1 MRIRTRSLILVLS
14 QGLTQTVTIVLGIA
28 LVRLVSKAEVGSY
41 RQVLLVS
48 TLLVGILGLQM
59 PASLFYFIPK
69 LGPQRRRML
78 VTQTLAMTLVQG
90 VLCGIIMYLG
100 AGRIAEGFNNPEL
113 RDLLRAGSLYPLSL
127 LVLALIPAF
136 AISVDRAVR
145 SGFYTLVAAVARVLP
160 VIVMAA
166 MGFPLLSIIWVSV
179 IVALLVAG
187 VGAVDMYYLSPGES
201 WSFDRGLL
209 WSQMGYVVPLAMA
222 TVVGVVNRQIG
233 QIMISTA
240 FTPEDYAVYVSGA
253 IEVPVAG
260 IITASVANAIMP
272 NLVVLAD
279 QRRTNE
285 ALSLWY
291 AAVRKCS
298 LVIFPTFVLLAVTAK
313 DLIVLAYGEPYKDAV
328 WPFLIYLLDLPIRVA
343 VYGAL
348 LRAFGS
354 TRPVAISAT
363 LALVVNAV
371 LGLSLLK
378 LGSGTMLAFVG
389 PAIGASVAE
398 VVAALYLL
406 KAIKQVMDVP
416 MRAIMPWKGLIAAM
430 LLCLAAGLITT
441 IVPLGGLPLVGR
453 LVIQGGIFSIVLLT
467 LAIFTGFLRDGE
479 RELLMLPVRRIVA
492 PCFGRR
498 RAHGRM

>member
-28 LVRLVSKAEVGSY
+28 LVRLLSKAEVGSY
-41 RQVLLVS
+41 RQVTLVS

-78 VTQTLAMTLVQG
+78 VTQTLSITLAQG
-90 VLCGIIMYLG
+90 MLCGLVMYFG
-100 AGRIAEGFNNPEL
+100 AGRIAEAFNNPEL
-113 RDLLRAGSLYPLSL
+113 RDLLRAGSLYPLAL
-127 LVLALIPAF
+127 LILTLIPAF

-145 SGFYTLVAAVARVLP
+145 SAVYMLVATVARVVP
-160 VIVMAA
+160 VIILAA
-166 MGFPLLSIIWVSV
+166 MGFPLLTIIWVLV

-187 VGAVDMYYLSPGES
+187 VGAVDMCYLSPGDS

-222 TVVGVVNRQIG
+222 TVVGVVNLQIG

-240 FTPEDYAVYVSGA
+240 FKPEEYAVYVCGA
-253 IEVPVAG
+253 IEVPVVG
-260 IITASVANAIMP
+260 IITTSVANAIMP

-279 QRRTNE
+279 QQRTNE
-285 ALSLWY
+285 ALQLWH

-354 TRPVAISAT
+354 TRPVAVSAM
-363 LALVVNAV
+363 LALIVNVV
-371 LGLSLLK
+371 LGFSLLK

-389 PAIGASVAE
+389 PAIGFSAATFVSV
-398 VVAALYLL
+398 LYLL
-406 KAIKQVMDVP
+406 NAIRQATGVA
-416 MRAIMPWKGLIAAM
+416 MRAVMPWKGLIAAM
-430 LLCLAAGLITT
+430 LLCLAAGLI
-441 IVPLGGLPLVGR
+441 ILILPLGGVPLVGR
-453 LVIQGGIFSIVLLT
+453 LVIQAGVFSIVLLV
-467 LAIFTGFLRDGE
+467 LAIFTGFLREDE
-479 RELLMLPVRRIVA
+479 KELLMLPVRRIA
-492 PCFGRR
+492 MPWLGGRR
-498 RAHGRM
+498 ADGRL